1 MPRWFFSLI
10 YMSEEKLTGYRGQLR
25 DGLIEADA
33 DIGDKVEV
41 VVNNQQYSGSL
52 MPRVET
58 YDQCHLIIKLKSGYN
73 IGLRYT
79 EDMRI
84 KKIGTAP
91 KPEFKQPPLPK
102 AEEGLPKVSIIS
114 TGGTIASRVDYVTG
128 GVVSAMTSRDLLG
141 IVPELVDIADVDA
154 DILYSVFSED
164 IGHKHW
170 EGMAER
176 AYEKIKSGADGI
188 IFTHGTDTMGYSAA
202 AMSFALQDLPVPV
215 IFVGS
220 QRSSDRPSSDNATNL
235 MGGVYTA
242 AYAPFAEVC
251 VGLHEN
257 TSDESI
263 SYIRGTKVRKC
274 HTSARYAFQPVNDFP
289 LARYRSDELEIINP
303 NYRTRQ
309 DSEPR
314 LMNNFSD
321 KAALVKFHPDMDPGV
336 LEYFIDDGYRGL
348 IIEATGLG
356 QVNKILWPAVE
367 RAHREDVF
375 VGVVSQCIWGRV
387 NLNVY
392 SHGRELLDRGAIP
405 MEDMHGE
412 TALVKLKWCLG
423 QTNET
428 EEVKKLML
436 TNIVGELNSR
446 TPYLGRMG

>member
-1 MPRWFFSLI
+1 
-10 YMSEEKLTGYRGQLR
+10 MSEDKLTGYRGQLR
-25 DGLIEADA
+25 EALA
-33 DIGDKVEV
+33 SAGAEIGDKLQV

-58 YDQCHLIIKLKSGYN
+58 FDDWHLIIKMASGYN
-73 IGLRYT
+73 VGLAYS
-79 EDMRI
+79 DAMNI
-84 KKIGTAP
+84 KKVGTAP

-102 AEEGLPKVSIIS
+102 AEAGLPKVSIIS

-141 IVPELVDIADVDA
+141 IVPELVEIADVDA

-170 EGMAER
+170 EGMAQR
-176 AYEKIKSGADGI
+176 AYDKIKAGADGI

-202 AMSFALQDLPVPV
+202 AMSFALQNLPCPV

-242 AYAPFAEVC
+242 AHAPFAEVC

-274 HTSARYAFQPVNDFP
+274 HTSTRYAFQPVNAFP
-289 LARYRSDELEIINP
+289 IARYKNNAVKMINP
-303 NYRTRQ
+303 DYIPREYR
-309 DSEPR
+309 EPK
-314 LMNNFSD
+314 LLKKFSD
-321 KAALVKFHPDMDPGV
+321 KAALVKFHPDMDPRI
-336 LEYFIDDGYRGL
+336 LEYYLDDGYRGL

-356 QVNKILWPAVE
+356 QVNQLLWPAVE
-367 RAHREDVF
+367 RARREDVF
-375 VGVVSQCIWGRV
+375 IGIVSQCIWGRV

-392 SHGRELLDRGAIP
+392 SHGRELIERGAVP

-412 TALVKLKWCLG
+412 TAYVKLKWGLG
-423 QTNET
+423 QTDDT
-428 EEVKKLML
+428 AEVKKIML
-436 TNIVGELNSR
+436 TNLVGELNPR

>member
-1 MPRWFFSLI
+1 
-10 YMSEEKLTGYRGQLR
+10 MSEDKLTGYRGQLK
-25 DGLIEADA
+25 EALA
-33 DIGDKVEV
+33 AAGVDIGDKLEV
-41 VVNNQQYSGSL
+41 VVNNQQYRGSL

-58 YDQCHLIIKLKSGYN
+58 FDDWHLILKMVSGYN
-73 IGLRYT
+73 VGLAYSD
-79 EDMRI
+79 DMVI
-84 KKIGTAP
+84 NKVGTAP
-91 KPEFKQPPLPK
+91 KPEFKQPPLPQ
-102 AEEGLPKVSIIS
+102 AEVGLPKVSIIS

-128 GVVSAMTSRDLLG
+128 GVVSAMSSRDLLA
-141 IVPELVDIADVDA
+141 IVPELVEVADVDA

-170 EGMAER
+170 EGMAKR
-176 AYEKIKSGADGI
+176 AYDKIKAGADGI

-202 AMSFALQDLPVPV
+202 AMSFAIQNLPCPV

-242 AYAPFAEVC
+242 AHAPFAEVC

-274 HTSARYAFQPVNDFP
+274 HTSTRYAFQPVNAFP
-289 LARYRSDELEIINP
+289 IARYKDGGVEMINP
-303 NYRTRQ
+303 DYLPRR
-309 DSEPR
+309 DAEPK
-314 LMNNFSD
+314 LFNKFSD
-321 KAALVKFHPDMDPGV
+321 KVALVKFHPDMDPRL
-336 LEYFIDDGYRGL
+336 LEYYIDDGYKGM

-356 QVNKILWPAVE
+356 QVNQTLWPAVE
-367 RAHREDVF
+367 RARKDSVF
-375 VGVVSQCIWGRV
+375 VGIVSQCIWGRV

-392 SHGRELLDRGAIP
+392 SHGRELIDRGAVP

-412 TALVKLKWCLG
+412 TAFVKLKWCMG
-423 QTNET
+423 QTDDLD
-428 EEVKKLML
+428 EVKKLML
-436 TNIVGELNSR
+436 ANLVGELNPR

>member
-1 MPRWFFSLI
+1 
-10 YMSEEKLTGYRGQLR
+10 MSEDKLTGYRGDLR
-25 DGLIEADA
+25 VALEQEGVE
-33 DIGDKVEV
+33 IGDKLEV
-41 VVNNQQYSGSL
+41 VVDGQQFSGSL

-58 YDQCHLIIKLKSGYN
+58 YDDWHIVIKLASGYN
-73 IGLRYT
+73 VGIAYN
-79 EDMRI
+79 DKIKI
-84 KKIGTAP
+84 KKVGTAP

-102 AEEGLPKVSIIS
+102 AESGLPKVSIIS
-114 TGGTIASRVDYVTG
+114 TGGTIASRIDYVTG

-141 IVPELVDIADVDA
+141 IVPELVEIADVDA

-170 EGMAER
+170 EGMAQR
-176 AYEKIKSGADGI
+176 AYDKIKSGSDGI
-188 IFTHGTDTMGYSAA
+188 IFTHGTDTMSYSSA

-242 AYAPFAEVC
+242 AHAPFAEVC
-251 VGLHEN
+251 IGLHEN

-274 HTSARYAFQPVNDFP
+274 HTSTRYAFQPVNDFP
-289 LARYRSDELEIINP
+289 LARYKGGTIEMTNSVYQP
-303 NYRTRQ
+303 RQ
-309 DSEPR
+309 DSEPK
-314 LMNNFSD
+314 LLNKFSE
-321 KAALVKFHPDMDPGV
+321 KVALVKFHPDMDSRV
-336 LEYFIDDGYRGL
+336 LEYFIDDGYRGM

-356 QVNKILWPAVE
+356 QVNQLLWSAVE
-367 RAHREDVF
+367 RATKEEMF
-375 VGVVSQCIWGRV
+375 VGIVSQCIWGRV

-392 SHGRELLDRGAIP
+392 SHGRELVDRGAVP

-412 TALVKLKWCLG
+412 TSFVKLKWCFG
-423 QTNET
+423 QTDDVEKVQ
-428 EEVKKLML
+428 ELML
-436 TNIVGELNSR
+436 TNLVGELNPR

>member
-1 MPRWFFSLI
+1 
-10 YMSEEKLTGYRGQLR
+10 MSEDKLTGYRGQLR
-25 DGLIEADA
+25 AALERVGAE
-33 DIGDKVEV
+33 IGDKLVV

-58 YDQCHLIIKLKSGYN
+58 YDDWHIILKLSSGYN
-73 IGLRYT
+73 VGLAYSD
-79 EDMRI
+79 EM
-84 KKIGTAP
+84 KINKVGTAP

-102 AEEGLPKVSIIS
+102 AEPGLPKVSIIS

-141 IVPELVDIADVDA
+141 IVPELVEIADVDA
-154 DILYSVFSED
+154 DILFSVFSED

-170 EGMAER
+170 EEMAKR
-176 AYEKIKSGADGI
+176 AYDKIKAGADGI
-188 IFTHGTDTMGYSAA
+188 IFTHGTDTMGYSSA
-202 AMSFALQDLPVPV
+202 AMSFALQDLPCPV

-235 MGGVYTA
+235 MGGVFTA
-242 AYAPFAEVC
+242 AHAPFAEVC

-274 HTSARYAFQPVNDFP
+274 HTSTRYAFQPVNAFP
-289 LARYRSDELEIINP
+289 LARYRDGGVEMINSV
-303 NYRTRQ
+303 YRPRQ

-314 LMNNFSD
+314 LLNKFSD
-321 KAALVKFHPDMDPGV
+321 RAALVKFHPDMDPKV
-336 LEYFIDDGYRGL
+336 LDYYIDEGYRGM

-356 QVNKILWPAVE
+356 QVNQILWPAVE
-367 RAHREDVF
+367 RAHREDMF
-375 VGVVSQCIWGRV
+375 VGIVSQCIWGRV

-392 SHGRELLDRGAIP
+392 SHGRELVDRGAVP

-412 TALVKLKWCLG
+412 TAFVKLKWCLG
-423 QTNET
+423 QTDDT
-428 EEVKKLML
+428 EEIRKLML
-436 TNIVGELNSR
+436 TNLVGELNTR

>member
-1 MPRWFFSLI
+1 
-10 YMSEEKLTGYRGQLR
+10 MSEDKLTGYRGKLR
-25 DGLIEADA
+25 ESLEKTGAE
-33 DIGDKVEV
+33 IGDKLKVTI
-41 VVNNQQYSGSL
+41 NNQQYSGSL

-58 YDQCHLIIKLKSGYN
+58 YDDWHLIIKLSSGYN
-73 IGLRYT
+73 IGLAYSDQMEIT
-79 EDMRI
+79 
-84 KKIGTAP
+84 KIGTAP

-102 AEEGLPKVSIIS
+102 AREGLPRVSIIS

-141 IVPELVDIADVDA
+141 IVPELVEVADVDA
-154 DILYSVFSED
+154 DILYSIFSED

-170 EGMAER
+170 EGMAQR
-176 AYEKIKSGADGI
+176 VYEKIKNGASGVI
-188 IFTHGTDTMGYSAA
+188 ITHGTDTMGYSSAA
-202 AMSFALQDLPVPV
+202 ISFAIQDLPVPV

-242 AYAPFAEVC
+242 AYGPFAEVC

-274 HTSARYAFQPVNDFP
+274 HTSSRYAFQPVNDFP
-289 LARYRSDELEIINP
+289 LARYKGGVVEVINE
-303 NYRTRQ
+303 NYRHRQ
-309 DSEPR
+309 DSEPK
-314 LMNNFSD
+314 LLNKFSE
-321 KAALVKFHPDMDPGV
+321 KVALVKFHPDMGPSV

-356 QVNKILWPAVE
+356 QINQLLWPVVE
-367 RAHREDVF
+367 RAHKEDVF
-375 VGVVSQCIWGRV
+375 IGVVSQCIWGRV

-392 SHGRELLDRGAIP
+392 SHGRELLDRGATP
-405 MEDMHGE
+405 MRDMHGE
-412 TALVKLKWCLG
+412 TAFVKLKWCLG
-423 QTNET
+423 QTDDT
-428 EEVKKLML
+428 DKVKELML
-436 TNIVGELNSR
+436 TNLVGELNPR